1 MPDHNQLIAA
11 HRMQLLREQINL
23 HNHRYYT
30 LDSPAISD
38 EGYDALMREL
48 LQLEQQYPALITAD
62 SPSQRVGAKP
72 AAQFGEVKHRQPMQS
87 LDNVFSPTELLEFH
101 RRVSERLNTDPVE
114 YVAEPKLDGLAISLV
129 YTQGVLAYGATRGD
143 GMSGEDV
150 SGNLR
155 TIRVIPLK
163 LLGTHVPEVVEV
175 RGEVYISKADF
186 ALLNVHQQQR
196 GEKQFV
202 NPRNAAAGS
211 LRQLDPQI
219 TATRLL
225 SFCCYGIGFYLG
237 AALPP
242 DQGQVMLQLKQW
254 GLPISPQLKILP
266 DILACQ
272 YYFKEMEAKR
282 SSLPY
287 EIDGVVFKVNRLVD
301 QQTLGSTSR
310 APRWAI
316 AAKFAAEQA
325 TTQVLEIQVQVGR
338 TGALTPVARLKP
350 VFVGGVTVSN
360 ATLHNEAEVKRKDV
374 RVGDTVVVQ
383 RAGDVIPE
391 IVAVITALRPESVQ
405 VGVGEFRMPD
415 TCPIC
420 HSPVVREA
428 DKVVVRC
435 SGGLYCPAQ
444 RKQAILH
451 FASRKAMDI
460 QGLGEKL
467 VDQLVE
473 RGLVSS
479 VDQLYHLKA
488 ADLISLERMGEKSA
502 LKLLKQIERS
512 KTTLLAR
519 FIYALG
525 IPEVGETTSESLAN
539 HYASIENVSRATSV
553 ELQQIRDIGPVVAKH
568 IEDFFRQPQNQV
580 IIGAFIKVGIQW
592 SPGQA
597 PVETAGVF
605 SGKTVVITGSLSHYS
620 RDEAKAVLQ
629 AAGAKVSSS
638 VSRKT
643 DFLIAGL
650 EPGGSKLEQAREFQ
664 ITILDEQ
671 QFLAWLGEGGKPAL
685 TSIS

>member
-1 MPDHNQLIAA
+1 MPDNNQSTAA
-11 HRMQLLREQINL
+11 HRIQQLREEINQ
-23 HNHRYYT
+23 HNDRYYV
-30 LDSPAISD
+30 LDSPEISD
-38 EGYDALMREL
+38 GAYDALMQEL
-48 LQLEQQYPALITAD
+48 LQLEQQYPELTTAD
-62 SPSQRVGAKP
+62 SPTQRVGAAP
-72 AAQFGEVKHRQPMQS
+72 AAQFGEIKHRQPMQS
-87 LDNVFSPTELLEFH
+87 LDNVFSPAELLEFH
-101 RRVSERLNTDPVE
+101 RRVSERLKTDQVE

-129 YTQGVLAYGATRGD
+129 YHKGVLAYGATRGD

-150 SGNLR
+150 SSNIR

-163 LLGTHVPEVVEV
+163 LLGSNIPAVVEV

-186 ALLNVHQQQR
+186 ALLNIRQQQH
-196 GEKQFV
+196 GEKLFA

-219 TATRLL
+219 TAARHL
-225 SFCCYGIGFYLG
+225 SFCCYGIGVYTG
-237 AALPP
+237 WELPP
-242 DQGQVMLQLKQW
+242 NHGQMMLQLKQW
-254 GLPISPQLKILP
+254 GHPISPQLKILP
-266 DILACQ
+266 DITACQ
-272 YYFKEMEAKR
+272 HYFQEMEAKR
-282 SSLPY
+282 LDLPY
-287 EIDGVVFKVNRLVD
+287 EIDGVVFKVNRLAD

-360 ATLHNEAEVKRKDV
+360 ATLHNEDEVKRKDV

-391 IVAVITALRPESVQ
+391 IVGVISALRPASAQSEA
-405 VGVGEFRMPD
+405 GEFRIPD

-420 HSPVVREA
+420 HSRVVREA
-428 DKVVVRC
+428 DKAVARC

-473 RGLVSS
+473 RGLVAS

-488 ADLISLERMGEKSA
+488 ADLISLERMGETSA

-525 IPEVGETTSESLAN
+525 IPEVGEATAESLAN
-539 HYASIENVSRATSV
+539 HYASIEDLGRATSAD
-553 ELQQIRDIGPVVAKH
+553 LQQIRDIGPIVANH
-568 IEDFFRQPQNQV
+568 IVDFFRQPQNQV
-580 IIGAFIKVGIQW
+580 IIGALLNAGIQW
-592 SPGQA
+592 PLGKTSVKVVPSA
-597 PVETAGVF
+597 F
-605 SGKTVVITGSLSHYS
+605 SGKTVVVTGTLSRYS
-620 RDEAKAVLQ
+620 RDAAKAALK
-629 AAGAKVSSS
+629 AAGAKVSGS

-650 EPGGSKLEQAREFQ
+650 EPGSSKLEQAREFST
-664 ITILDEQ
+664 TILDEQ
-671 QFLAWLGEGGKPAL
+671 QFLALLAEGDPDV
-685 TSIS
+685 TSIP